1 MAFHWSESLG
11 LALERAE
18 QARKAVGERLAADQV
33 LAGTYAE
40 LQGRLRELTLETRR
54 AEPNPKDFLKGARAA
69 GAEARLALVLR
80 GPRDGVARGVMKY
93 LAALELDPDQRLLAA
108 LSCALEAPEKA
119 LEGLGAAE
127 LATEEDRLLVVLA
140 AARQQQPLDYEEFR
154 TIETLYLGLDPS
166 HAQSAFE
173 ARRRYDQARA
183 RRAQHVRSH
192 LFGLVPAD
200 LKAKPEALEAVLA
213 AFLTQDPFGTLDHL
227 REAGGGPL
235 ASLSC
240 EDRMTLLERVAEAG
254 LGLAS
259 THLDLFAIPGDPAWR
274 PRLQRIL
281 LRDMTAGSSL
291 IGVYAL
297 EGIHH
302 YPFELGRIEPVLPR
316 RISSAEALAYLK
328 RGDYEGVESRPFSA
342 NEVADMAAHLQELE
356 VSRFVGGLRSDIG
369 RQWKSCIQERKL
381 DILFADPGLKV
392 RSVLFLLGRAMFEP
406 EQTFET
412 IYRNAQMSHPMMASD
427 TPRILVLANRYY
439 FLDVL
444 GLNPGL
450 LFSRNQRNGGGA
462 RTLIQDAGDYPV
474 RSLLQV
480 GMAIHLR
487 IGDALF
493 QRAPIAWNI
502 LLGQCD
508 GQIDGVL
515 QEITSLFEAFD
526 TLLTIATPLV
536 EDPRRWAGHVVAATA
551 DGVAQLPGDY
561 LPEPSPVVL
570 RLTTLNALD
579 RYRETLNGYC
589 IQALRRS
596 AQAAGVTPVTLI
608 QGLRMPRARTD
619 KLRVRLEQS
628 RKG

>member
-1 MAFHWSESLG
+1 M
-11 LALERAE
+11 
-18 QARKAVGERLAADQV
+18 
-33 LAGTYAE
+33 
-40 LQGRLRELTLETRR
+40 
-54 AEPNPKDFLKGARAA
+54 
-69 GAEARLALVLR
+69 
-80 GPRDGVARGVMKY
+80 
-93 LAALELDPDQRLLAA
+93 
-108 LSCALEAPEKA
+108 
-119 LEGLGAAE
+119 
-127 LATEEDRLLVVLA
+127 
-140 AARQQQPLDYEEFR
+140 
-154 TIETLYLGLDPS
+154 
-166 HAQSAFE
+166 
-173 ARRRYDQARA
+173 
-183 RRAQHVRSH
+183 
-192 LFGLVPAD
+192 
-200 LKAKPEALEAVLA
+200 
-213 AFLTQDPFGTLDHL
+213 
-227 REAGGGPL
+227 
-235 ASLSC
+235 
-240 EDRMTLLERVAEAG
+240 
-254 LGLAS
+254 
-259 THLDLFAIPGDPAWR
+259 
-274 PRLQRIL
+274 
-281 LRDMTAGSSL
+281 
-291 IGVYAL
+291 
-297 EGIHH
+297 
-302 YPFELGRIEPVLPR
+302 
-316 RISSAEALAYLK
+316 
-328 RGDYEGVESRPFSA
+328 
-342 NEVADMAAHLQELE
+342 
-356 VSRFVGGLRSDIG
+356 
-369 RQWKSCIQERKL
+369 
-381 DILFADPGLKV
+381 
-392 RSVLFLLGRAMFEP
+392 
-406 EQTFET
+406 
-412 IYRNAQMSHPMMASD
+412 
-427 TPRILVLANRYY
+427 
-439 FLDVL
+439 L